1 MAHRIER
8 PVKHAGPQRRD
19 LLVTA
24 VFVLAP
30 FSASAQQPWKLITPD
45 EEARDNVAPQ
55 APPPPDLPP
64 PPSIDLV
71 RPDISRPIRNP
82 ATIEVRFSPGP
93 GQSIDMATFNATY
106 GLLGINITRR
116 LLDRAVVT
124 ANGLAAE
131 NVELPAGSH
140 RVTMSIADTSGKR
153 ASRTFSFSVSA

>member
-24 VFVLAP
+24 VFILAP

-55 APPPPDLPP
+55 APPPDFTPAA
-64 PPSIDLV
+64 SIDLV

>member
-24 VFVLAP
+24 VFILAP

-71 RPDISRPIRNP
+71 RPDISRPVRNP
-82 ATIEVRFSPGP
+82 ATIEVRFTPGP
-93 GQSIDMATFNATY
+93 GQTIDMRTFNATY
-106 GLLGINITRR
+106 GRLGINITRR
-116 LLDRAVVT
+116 LLDHAVATPDGLT
-124 ANGLAAE
+124 AY

-140 RVTMSIADTSGKR
+140 RVTMSIADTSGR
-153 ASRTFSFSVSA
+153 MASRTFRFSVAP